1 MAHRHEESVK
11 QDKLQ
16 EFLLTHIDM
25 MTIDEI
31 SDLEQAC
38 NFVFNTDLKL
48 QVYFDQMKINI
59 EGTFFVLYINLKHM
73 VEYELKRQNILDKE
87 YVQFVPLSDA
97 NTTHR

>member
-1 MAHRHEESVK
+1 MAHRHEDSVK

-16 EFLLTHIDM
+16 DFLLTHIDM

-73 VEYELKRQNILDKE
+73 VEYELKRQNILD
-87 YVQFVPLSDA
+87 
-97 NTTHR
+97 

>member
-16 EFLLTHIDM
+16 DFLLTHIDM

-73 VEYELKRQNILDKE
+73 VEYELKRQNILD
-87 YVQFVPLSDA
+87 
-97 NTTHR
+97 

>member
-48 QVYFDQMKINI
+48 QVYFDQMKMNI

-73 VEYELKRQNILDKE
+73 VEYELKIQGILD
-87 YVQFVPLSDA
+87 
-97 NTTHR
+97 

>member
-73 VEYELKRQNILDKE
+73 VEYELKRQNILD
-87 YVQFVPLSDA
+87 
-97 NTTHR
+97 